1 MSAAAQ
7 PYPAVGVGNR
17 RGRFV
22 PYVLGT
28 GFMALGGAAV
38 AFTIYALLAGEPRSG
53 FIVTALLALP
63 VGLLLRRLGSA
74 EADPSRREALTA
86 VLLSWLAL
94 PAMGAIPYGVGGQL
108 QPLDAFFESMSGF
121 TTTGATTILDFSVIP
136 ESLLLWRAVSQWVGG
151 VGILVMFLAVFPRL
165 AIAGR
170 QMFHAEM
177 PGPEEERLTPRLR
190 QTAVPVV
197 ALYATLTFT
206 CAVAYAMAGMPLFE
220 SVSHA
225 FGTLAAGGF
234 SPNAQSFVEYEQPAV
249 AWIAIFYMTLSGAG
263 FFLIYRAVS
272 GRPQTLLRDPEFRVY
287 LGILLV
293 SGAILSLLL
302 MDDYGPAGAIR
313 HGLFQAVSMVTTT
326 GFASTEYREWG
337 MSAQAVLLALMFVGG
352 CAGSASGGIK
362 VVRWMIVFKNTARE
376 VRRAL
381 HPRAVLPVRLGTR
394 VVPEEAV
401 RSVAAFLSLYI
412 GLFSFVTL
420 ALVLLGADFTS
431 AFSASIAS
439 LGNTGPG
446 LAPLAPVGQLDYLPP
461 LGKVILMFA
470 MYAGR
475 LEVVTVFV
483 IFVPGWWRLPR
494 SRRRA

>member
-7 PYPAVGVGNR
+7 PHPPVGAGNR

-63 VGLLLRRLGSA
+63 AGLLLRRLGSA

-108 QPLDAFFESMSGF
+108 QPLDALFESMSGF

-190 QTAVPVV
+190 
-197 ALYATLTFT
+197 
-206 CAVAYAMAGMPLFE
+206 
-220 SVSHA
+220 
-225 FGTLAAGGF
+225 
-234 SPNAQSFVEYEQPAV
+234 
-249 AWIAIFYMTLSGAG
+249 
-263 FFLIYRAVS
+263 
-272 GRPQTLLRDPEFRVY
+272 
-287 LGILLV
+287 
-293 SGAILSLLL
+293 
-302 MDDYGPAGAIR
+302 
-313 HGLFQAVSMVTTT
+313 
-326 GFASTEYREWG
+326 
-337 MSAQAVLLALMFVGG
+337 
-352 CAGSASGGIK
+352 
-362 VVRWMIVFKNTARE
+362 
-376 VRRAL
+376 
-381 HPRAVLPVRLGTR
+381 
-394 VVPEEAV
+394 
-401 RSVAAFLSLYI
+401 
-412 GLFSFVTL
+412 
-420 ALVLLGADFTS
+420 
-431 AFSASIAS
+431 
-439 LGNTGPG
+439 
-446 LAPLAPVGQLDYLPP
+446 
-461 LGKVILMFA
+461 
-470 MYAGR
+470 
-475 LEVVTVFV
+475 
-483 IFVPGWWRLPR
+483 
-494 SRRRA
+494 